1 MALLLRFESL
11 EVLLVGGA
19 VVGRL
24 LHYGNKA
31 RCVDVVL
38 LFLSVYMPATNRMPY
53 RDASIDEVLA

>member
-19 VVGRL
+19 VVDRL
-24 LHYGNKA
+24 LHYWNKA

-38 LFLSVYMPATNRMPY
+38 LFPLVYMPATNRMPY